1 MIFSYCVNLKR
12 EKQASS
18 MATGNLKKIASIDAQ
33 YILIALAKVSEED
46 RLLKAI
52 MEMEITQFLL
62 AAQSAKLA

>member
-46 RLLKAI
+46 RLLSTMLYLGI
-52 MEMEITQFLL
+52 SFFL
-62 AAQSAKLA
+62 